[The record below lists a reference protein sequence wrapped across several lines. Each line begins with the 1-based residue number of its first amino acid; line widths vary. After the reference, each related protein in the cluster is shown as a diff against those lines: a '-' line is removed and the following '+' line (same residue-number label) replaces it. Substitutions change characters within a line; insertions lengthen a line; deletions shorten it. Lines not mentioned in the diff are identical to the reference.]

1 MNDKEKER
9 ISISVAALL
18 AVLVPI
24 IGLFKCSDDSDLPP
38 NDVTTMEKAT
48 MPNHTKKQQNVFAQ
62 SDEDTL
68 SHIVGKQPSP
78 NYLRH
83 CGKSHTGKRQMVP
96 RLEPSDSAQ
105 LTTPIPSTHMKE
117 TQPSEDSQKTI
128 HNVTT
133 VQDGHASVA
142 AIHHSHFPRGHVF
155 RIGLYAGVGYAS
167 VSHLGGIVEG
177 FDIRPRFSMD
187 ERGMVT
193 PTIGLQGIWQHRRL
207 GAELGVSYVRLGGR
221 LSEYKWDDG
230 IHETTDFHYGY
241 LIPRVG
247 LRMYVLPE
255 LYMGAG
261 VGLGISLGGNG
272 VDFGDDR
279 QGEVHRQQ
287 AQLTQDHLRGS
298 LRGKVLALPFARLGY
313 HSPGMGLGVALEY
326 GFGIGD
332 LLKTRDNDYG
342 YHNPANTAQYVTLTI
357 GYELTIGKR
366 KKSEETTR

>member
-1 MNDKEKER
+1 MNDQEKKR

-18 AVLVPI
+18 AVLVAVT
-24 IGLFKCSDDSDLPP
+24 GLFKCSDDSDLPP
-38 NDVTTMEKAT
+38 NDVTTMEKVT
-48 MPNHTKKQQNVFAQ
+48 MPVHTEKKQNVFAQ
-62 SDEDTL
+62 SKEDTL
-68 SHIVGKQPSP
+68 SQIAGKQQSP
-78 NYLRH
+78 NCRRH
-83 CGKSHTGKRQMVP
+83 YENSYVVKHQMQSQ
-96 RLEPSDSAQ
+96 LEPSDSAQ
-105 LTTPIPSTHMKE
+105 FTTPIPSTHMKE
-117 TQPSEDSQKTI
+117 TQPSEDLQKTI
-128 HNVTT
+128 HNVAA
-133 VQDGHASVA
+133 VQDGQASVA
-142 AIHHSHFPRGHVF
+142 AIHHSHFPHGHIF
-155 RIGLYAGVGYAS
+155 RIGIYAGLGYAS

-193 PTIGLQGIWQHRRL
+193 PTIGLQGIWQHQRL
-207 GAELGVSYVRLGGR
+207 GAELGVSFVRLGGR

-247 LRMYVLPE
+247 LRMYVLPV
-255 LYMGAG
+255 LYMGVG

-272 VDFGDDR
+272 VDFGDDS

-287 AQLTQDHLRGS
+287 AQLTQEHLRGS
-298 LRGKVLALPFARLGY
+298 LRGKVLTLPFARLGY
-313 HSPGMGLGVALEY
+313 HSPGMGLGLALEY

-357 GYELTIGKR
+357 GYEFTIGKR